1 MSTSTD
7 GTTWSAVS
15 RIPID
20 AITSGAD
27 HFTPGIGVDS
37 TTSGATAKLGL
48 YYYFYPDA
56 ACSASTCQLE
66 VGFVS
71 SANGGATW
79 SAPQTLAGPMSLSWL
94 AQAGGAMVGDYISCS
109 VLAGQAVSVFATATA
124 PGSTL
129 NQPMSTAGPLAV
141 TGGALRAARAT
152 CDDAAGLTPSPGL

>member
-1 MSTSTD
+1 MRAEPLPSAEIDAGVKVYVVWDDCRFRSGCTAKAIVMSTSTD

-79 SAPQTLAGPMSLSWL
+79 
-94 AQAGGAMVGDYISCS
+94 
-109 VLAGQAVSVFATATA
+109 
-124 PGSTL
+124 
-129 NQPMSTAGPLAV
+129 
-141 TGGALRAARAT
+141 
-152 CDDAAGLTPSPGL
+152 